1 MHSIACH
8 GWNEPVLDSTL
19 CDQTQ
24 KTLIKTEI
32 CTSSEKKRMDVH
44 FALSVRLVPFLTDE
58 GERIWSIPLNFG
70 WQMILI
76 YSTWIFHS
84 DRCLN
89 RMCKN
94 STKQQMWYIMV
105 NQFLPFWFLL
115 KKKSQQTNASVFT
128 FGCQDEEIMA
138 LLKCILTSVWNN
150 PWKINKSL
158 WFIYW
163 SVHERTMSFVPRGW
177 QHYKCVGTK

>member
-1 MHSIACH
+1 M
-8 GWNEPVLDSTL
+8 
-19 CDQTQ
+19 
-24 KTLIKTEI
+24 K
-32 CTSSEKKRMDVH
+32 KKRTDVH
-44 FALSVRLVPFLTDE
+44 FALSVRLVPFLTDQ

-94 STKQQMWYIMV
+94 STKQQKWHIIV

-115 KKKSQQTNASVFT
+115 KKKNVNKQMHLCSHSYVKMKKSWLFWNVYWHLYETICERSINFCGLFIGVYMREQWVLYREVGNTTNVLARNKNKPGSVSADVCKKET
-128 FGCQDEEIMA
+128 LA
-138 LLKCILTSVWNN
+138 LL
-150 PWKINKSL
+150 L
-158 WFIYW
+158 WY
-163 SVHERTMSFVPRGW
+163 
-177 QHYKCVGTK
+177 